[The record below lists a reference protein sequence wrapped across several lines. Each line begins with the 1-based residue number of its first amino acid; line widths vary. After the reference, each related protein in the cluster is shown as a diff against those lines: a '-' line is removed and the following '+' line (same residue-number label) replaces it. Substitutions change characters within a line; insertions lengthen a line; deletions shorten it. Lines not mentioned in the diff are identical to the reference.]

1 MLGENLPRR
10 GAELLHH
17 DLPVRFDLGHGLV
30 RECDPETAGRDLAA
44 RRSLEDRVGGFLCAA
59 RIDRRQLPSRPDLRE
74 ETVAGD
80 FLAAAE
86 VFAGA
91 GVAGHDD
98 HRVAVAFQPDQLFAI
113 LGETAMTKSARTFSG
128 PRTIS
133 TDFSKVT
140 VFSRRWNTLCSPLRV
155 IGCSAGCDGVITAV
169 TFLCKRSVSPATSR
183 SSAPA
188 LPFQRSMRNSTGM
201 SLVSRLP
208 SNLISAVRTSMPSLE
223 LTLTPPFASAS
234 FVSAWNCACGQD
246 TSYVSPFAR

>member
-113 LGETAMTKSARTFSG
+113 LGETADDEIGAYVFGSANHLYRFFESDRILASVEHALLTAQGHRLLGWIDRKSTR
-128 PRTIS
+128 
-133 TDFSKVT
+133 
-140 VFSRRWNTLCSPLRV
+140 
-155 IGCSAGCDGVITAV
+155 
-169 TFLCKRSVSPATSR
+169 
-183 SSAPA
+183 
-188 LPFQRSMRNSTGM
+188 
-201 SLVSRLP
+201 
-208 SNLISAVRTSMPSLE
+208 
-223 LTLTPPFASAS
+223 
-234 FVSAWNCACGQD
+234 
-246 TSYVSPFAR
+246 